1 MRPLGKVKIKWSPN
15 FAYVIGLL
23 VTDGNLSPD
32 NRHITFTSKDLELIR
47 KFQKSLQI
55 NFHIGRKSSG
65 SQNYK
70 KCYIVQIGDVL
81 FYRFLLSIGLMPR
94 KTKIIRAVKIPD
106 KYFFDFLRGHFDG
119 DGSFYSYWDPRW
131 RSSYMFY
138 TVFISASKDH
148 IDWLREMIFNFI
160 RIKGHI
166 TKSINDSTYQLRY
179 AKSESLKLLPN
190 LYYNKDVTCLSR
202 KRIKIEK
209 SLKINGKQSLNY
221 ARVS

>member
-1 MRPLGKVKIKWSPN
+1 MKPLGKVKIKWSPN
-15 FAYVIGLL
+15 FAYAIGLL

-32 NRHITFTSKDLELIR
+32 NRHIVFTSKDLELIH
-47 KFQKSLQI
+47 KFQESLKT
-55 NFHIGRKSSG
+55 NFHIGRKSS
-65 SQNYK
+65 SFQNYK
-70 KCYIVQIGDVL
+70 KYYVVQIGDVL

-94 KTKIIRAVKIPD
+94 KTKIIEVVKIPD

-138 TVFISASKDH
+138 TVFISASKKH

-166 TKSINDSTYQLRY
+166 TKSTNDSTYQLKY
-179 AKSESLKLLPN
+179 AKSESLKLLQK
-190 LYYNKDVTCLSR
+190 LYYNKKVICLSR
-202 KRIKIEK
+202 KRIKVEK
-209 SLKINGKQSLNY
+209 SLEINDK
-221 ARVS
+221 